1 MPTKPLLARIAFAT
15 FLAIGGG
22 ILLNILYLQDGSVAT
37 AADRGK
43 LDKAQQRALL
53 ERNRRLA
60 LDQSEARD
68 PGTIRPPEK
77 VASAALMR
85 PTLPIDAGAGP
96 RATRVPASAALPVA
110 KAGNA
115 TIVDAEPERSPD
127 TVRLV
132 HQRLATLGYE
142 PGTASSVPGLVMRGA
157 VMAYEYDHGLPL
169 TGEPSEYLLRYIDN
183 APGARDATARPPRAF
198 RTQQAEQVL
207 RTVQQSLAALGY
219 FQAKVDG
226 RMGEDTV
233 RAIREY
239 EMDAGLV
246 PTGRVSGPLLV
257 RLARS
262 ASATRPQQPAKAAIR

>member
-60 LDQSEARD
+60 LDQSEVRD
-68 PGTIRPPEK
+68 PGTIRLPEK

-85 PTLPIDAGAGP
+85 PTLPVDAGAGP

-132 HQRLATLGYE
+132 HVEQRLAARAPKPPIEGK
-142 PGTASSVPGLVMRGA
+142 GTPGLDSAKLRRPRATSDSYRG
-157 VMAYEYDHGLPL
+157 P
-169 TGEPSEYLLRYIDN
+169 TRFRR
-183 APGARDATARPPRAF
+183 APPRQNATAF
-198 RTQQAEQVL
+198 
-207 RTVQQSLAALGY
+207 
-219 FQAKVDG
+219 F
-226 RMGEDTV
+226 
-233 RAIREY
+233 
-239 EMDAGLV
+239 
-246 PTGRVSGPLLV
+246 
-257 RLARS
+257 ARS
-262 ASATRPQQPAKAAIR
+262 LPARFQLPDLYLHGYHRDH